1 MKKAIA
7 SYDVPT
13 RTRRRGRPRPF
24 NHRKNPG
31 PRSAFRGLRK
41 KKRGQG

>member
-1 MKKAIA
+1 MKKAGAI
-7 SYDVPT
+7 YDVSP

-31 PRSAFRGLRK
+31 PRSAFKGSRK
-41 KKRGQG
+41 RKRGQG